1 MTRHFA
7 FLRAINVGG
16 HVVKM
21 DHLRR
26 LLENAGFTG
35 VETFIASGNVI
46 FESRAR
52 DTRALERTIERVLR
66 EALGYEVATFVRT
79 QEELEAVAAHAPF
92 RAADVQAARSLNI
105 AFLAGPLDANAERQ
119 VMALRSEVD
128 DFHLRGREL
137 YWLCR
142 GFQRDS
148 SFSNNAFEKAVGA
161 TSTFRGVNTVR
172 KLAAKYRAPSPS
184 DGKKSASS
192 TTRSRSKPRP
202 QRKRRS

>member
-26 LLENAGFTG
+26 LFEKAGFTG

-52 DTRALERTIERVLR
+52 DTRALERTIEKVLR

-79 QEELEAVAAHAPF
+79 QEELEAVAAHEPF
-92 RAADVQAARSLNI
+92 QAADVEAARSLNI
-105 AFLAGPLDANAERQ
+105 AFLAGPLDGDGERR
-119 VMALRSEVD
+119 VMALRSEID
-128 DFHLRGREL
+128 DFHVRGREL
-137 YWLCR
+137 FWLCR

-148 SFSNNAFEKAVGA
+148 SFSNNAFERAVGVS
-161 TSTFRGVNTVR
+161 STFRGVNTV
-172 KLAAKYRAPSPS
+172 
-184 DGKKSASS
+184 
-192 TTRSRSKPRP
+192 
-202 QRKRRS
+202 